1 MMSDL
6 ELLDQYARENRQDAF
21 AALLDRHL
29 KLVYSAALRQVRS
42 PQLAEE
48 VSQSVFAD
56 LARNAGKLEPKT
68 VLTAW
73 LYQVTRRTAIDV
85 VRRESRRQHREQI
98 AMDMIN
104 MNANSPEW
112 TAIEPLL
119 DEAMESLDAADRTA
133 ILLRYFEEK
142 SLREVGQTL
151 GTSEDAAQK
160 RVSRALDQMREFFSK
175 RGRAVGVGALA
186 AVISA
191 NAVQSAPVGLKAAI
205 LASAAISG
213 AGATLAGSIAITK
226 TLAMTTLQKAL
237 FGAALATAV
246 GTGLYEAHRAADL
259 QEQVRTFQRQPA
271 PAAGQDDQLRQQLE
285 DAKRQLAELK
295 TQNDMLRR
303 DLADVPRLRGELGR
317 LRDKASQASR
327 DDPTALAAK
336 EWLARVSRLK
346 ERLQQTPK
354 AKIPEFQYL
363 TDQDWLNVAKDEL
376 NTDEDY
382 RRALSRLR
390 YAAEGTFVT
399 TELRPA
405 LMQYANANNGQFP
418 TDLSQLQPYF
428 NPPVDGA
435 MLQRWEIA
443 PESTV
448 RSVNMGETMIT
459 EIAAVD
465 SDNDSRYV
473 IGINSYGVAGP
484 QAWDPS
490 NSPQVV
496 LNVLKP
502 VMQAYMDANNGQQP
516 TDPSQLTPYVTTPEQ
531 QTALQKIAK
540 TQALS
545 RANPGP

>member
-1 MMSDL
+1 M
-6 ELLDQYARENRQDAF
+6 
-21 AALLDRHL
+21 

-317 LRDKASQASR
+317 LRDKASQASS

-473 IGINSYGVAGP
+473 IGINGYGVAGP